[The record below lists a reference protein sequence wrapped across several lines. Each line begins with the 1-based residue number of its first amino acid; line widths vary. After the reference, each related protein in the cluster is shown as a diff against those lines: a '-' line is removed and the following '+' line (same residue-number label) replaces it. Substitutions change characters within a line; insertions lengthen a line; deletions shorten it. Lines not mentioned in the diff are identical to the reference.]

1 MTNPSTS
8 FGRLRV
14 SNTLKLGVLCM
25 LTAVAGACSTKEA
38 PGPLEPTSPV
48 GRVRLVN
55 LITDATRGRVN
66 ASLEGLV
73 FTVDLQYAQSAPA
86 NLPTPATA
94 PYAPVYSGSRSFVL
108 KRTADTT
115 VTVATLPFTIG
126 DGQDMSVYAIGGAS
140 GSAITSVTT
149 TDDNTLGTSVQT
161 RMRVVNMSPTAGAL
175 DFFVTAS
182 GADLSTATPVAS
194 GVAYKAASAY
204 FIVAPGSYVVRAV
217 PAGTAAADRNGAV
230 VVTSAATAVAG
241 ATVRTVIAADA
252 AAGGLPL
259 RVVVLADRG

>member
-1 MTNPSTS
+1 MTNSSTS

-14 SNTLKLGVLCM
+14 SNTLKLGLLCV
-25 LTAVAGACSTKEA
+25 LTAVAAACSTKEA
-38 PGPLEPTSPV
+38 PGPLEPTSTV

-94 PYAPVYSGSRSFVL
+94 PYAPVYTGTRSFVL

-115 VTVATLPFTIG
+115 VTVATLPFTIA
-126 DGQDMSVYAIGGAS
+126 DGQDMSVYAIGGAG
-140 GSAITSVTT
+140 GSAITSVNT
-149 TDDNTLGTSVQT
+149 TDDNTLGNAAQT

-182 GADLSTATPVAS
+182 GADLSTATPVAT

-204 FIVAPGSYVVRAV
+204 FIAAPGSYVIRAV
-217 PAGTAAADRNGAV
+217 PAGTAAASRNGSV
-230 VVTSAATAVAG
+230 VVTSAATSVAG
-241 ATVRTVIAADA
+241 ATVRTVVAADA
-252 AAGGLPL
+252 ATGGLPL
-259 RVVVLADRG
+259 RLVVLADRG